1 MSNVVI
7 TNGFRFIMLA
17 LIQVF
22 ILRNVVATG
31 NTFWGNFQIII
42 YPVFVMLLP
51 FRTPRALTLIL
62 AFALGIFVDMFYNS
76 VGIHASA
83 SVFMAYLRFLALG
96 WLEPKGGY
104 NEDYSPTKHRLGLG
118 WFMGYSA
125 ILLFGYL
132 IWYFSVEAFTFVYWR
147 DILRKT
153 FGSFVISYIIILAM
167 QFIFN
172 PKE

>member
-1 MSNVVI
+1 MNNVLL
-7 TNGFRFIMLA
+7 TNSFRFIVLA
-17 LIQVF
+17 LVQVF

-31 NTFWGNFQIII
+31 GAFWANFQLII

-51 FRTPRALTLIL
+51 FRTPRVLIL
-62 AFALGIFVDMFYNS
+62 GLAFGMGLFVDAFYNS
-76 VGIHASA
+76 LGIHASA
-83 SVFMAYLRFLALG
+83 CVFMAYLRFFVLD

-104 NEDYSPTKHRLGLG
+104 NNDYSPTKQRLGLG

-132 IWYFSVEAFTFVYWR
+132 LWYFSVEAFTFVFWK
-147 DILRKT
+147 DILAKT
-153 FGSFVISYIIILAM
+153 SGSFIISYIIILIM